1 MQNWK
6 KSIILWFGLSLSFN
20 SFALSTQQNIE
31 IARIANFYGHRGGL
45 RVKAWL
51 LLLNKEKSASTLTK
65 LTAINTFF
73 NQMHYLSDETI
84 WGQEDYWE
92 TPLEF
97 LGVGAG
103 DCEDYAIAKYYSLI
117 KLGIKTDQLRMIYVK
132 AIDLNE
138 FHMVLAY
145 YPTPTAVPLIL
156 DNLIGEIKPATERSD
171 LLPIYSFNANN
182 LWIIKQQGQSQLAG
196 QASRLS
202 RWDNLQRRV
211 QQGDLRRALINYY
224 E

>member
-1 MQNWK
+1 MRNSTHW
-6 KSIILWFGLSLSFN
+6 IILWFGLSLSFN
-20 SFALSTQQNIE
+20 SFALTAHQNTDIS
-31 IARIANFYGHRGGL
+31 RITNFYGHRGGL
-45 RVKAWL
+45 RLKAWFL
-51 LLLNKEKSASTLTK
+51 LLKNDQSTTTLIK
-65 LTAINTFF
+65 LTNTNDFF
-73 NQMHYLSDETI
+73 NQMHYLSDEKV
-84 WGQEDYWE
+84 WGKDDYWA

-117 KLGIKTDQLRMIYVK
+117 QLGIKSDQLRLIYVK
-132 AIDLNE
+132 ALNLNE

-145 YPTPTAVPLIL
+145 YPTPTSVPLIL
-156 DNLIGEIKPATERSD
+156 DNLISEIKPATERSD

-182 LWIIKQQGQSQLAG
+182 LWIIKQQGQSQWAG

-202 RWDNLQRRV
+202 RWDALQRRV
-211 QQGDLRRALINYY
+211 HQGNLQQALIQNY